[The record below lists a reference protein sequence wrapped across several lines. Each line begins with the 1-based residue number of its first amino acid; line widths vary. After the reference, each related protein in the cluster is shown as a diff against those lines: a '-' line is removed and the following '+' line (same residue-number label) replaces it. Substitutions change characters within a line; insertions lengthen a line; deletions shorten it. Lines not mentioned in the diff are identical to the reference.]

1 MLRRLAAPYVV
12 GVASRVVGQAIAFA
26 TVAIASKF
34 IDLDGFGTYAF
45 GWALTVIATTFV
57 FTGFYQALLRSQDI
71 ERDRNTFFWAMLGVG
86 AVGSLVIT
94 GVGFAMGGLATPE
107 GQVILALAP
116 LPFVNVPAAWWEAQ
130 LVHDARV
137 RAASLYVLIYE
148 SCALLTVIVLLSMG
162 WGVFAL
168 VASRVVAVAVGL
180 LQTGLLVRR
189 LPRFE
194 FRRDTL
200 QDSRQTAGPLWGT
213 TSVALLSNYGAD
225 LILGALASPSVVGA
239 YRGGARI
246 AMTAADLVM
255 QPLGLLSWSKFTRI
269 EKEGSGVPALRR
281 AWIENMSLAAAL
293 MWPMSM
299 AVALLAP
306 LLVVTILDETWL
318 PAASIVSILA
328 VSKSIEFFSNLLEP
342 TMLTTGNAG
351 LQLKIRSAGAVTLV
365 VALFGF
371 GRFGPEA
378 AAYCHLAASVVVGS
392 ASLVATSKA
401 LEIPVRD
408 MVLTFVP
415 GLTLAAFTYLA
426 VQWSSGLWGSVGTEL
441 GLGLT
446 LLKVAVAWLI
456 LMVIFLR
463 RRVLVLPTP

>member
-1 MLRRLAAPYVV
+1 MLKRLAAPYVV
-12 GVASRVVGQAIAFA
+12 GVASRIVGQAISFA

-57 FTGFYQALLRSQDI
+57 FTGFYQALLRSSDAA
-71 ERDRNTFFWAMLGVG
+71 RDRSTLFWAMLGVG
-86 AVGSLVIT
+86 ALGSLVIT
-94 GVGFAMGGLATPE
+94 GVGLSMGGLATE
-107 GQVILALAP
+107 AGRVILILAP

-130 LVHDARV
+130 LVRDARV

-148 SCALLTVIVLLSMG
+148 SMALLTVIVLLSMG

-168 VASRVVAVAVGL
+168 VASRVVAVAFGL
-180 LQTGLLVRR
+180 LQTGLLVRK

-200 QDSRQTAGPLWGT
+200 TAARETAGPLWGT

-269 EKEGSGVPALRR
+269 EKEGTGIPALRR

-351 LQLKIRSAGAVTLV
+351 RQLKIRSAGAVTLIV
-365 VALFGF
+365 TLLAF

-378 AAYCHLAASVVVGS
+378 AAYCHLAASVVVGT
-392 ASLVATSKA
+392 ASLVSTSKA

-408 MVLTFVP
+408 MVVTFLP
-415 GLTLAAFTYLA
+415 GATIAAFTFA
-426 VQWSSGLWGSVGTEL
+426 IVEWSSGFWGVLGSDL
-441 GLGLT
+441 GLGVT
-446 LLKVAVAWLI
+446 LVKVAVVWLI
-456 LMVIFLR
+456 LMAIFLR
-463 RRVLVLPTP
+463 RRILVLPTP